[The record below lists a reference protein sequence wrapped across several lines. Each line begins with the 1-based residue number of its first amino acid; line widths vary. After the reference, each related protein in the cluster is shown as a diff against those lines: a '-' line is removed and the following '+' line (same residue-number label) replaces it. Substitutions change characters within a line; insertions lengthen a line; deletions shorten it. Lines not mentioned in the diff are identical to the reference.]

1 MVRQVLLP
9 PPPLAL
15 EELAEPHWEAVEGQ
29 QAAAPHQP
37 LAASS
42 EPVAGRCWEAV
53 VMAEL
58 VVPRVHGWHL
68 APGAAWRV
76 VALWAHCQHPLA
88 PCRALGV
95 VEAPVVVELGS
106 VVAASVPAVRAGVQ
120 QQELRQPLQQLLQ
133 RGLAQRAMS
142 PGSVLA
148 EQAAAPVLSLQ
159 SAWVPRPSP
168 PASPQALGARR
179 YWVPCVW
186 PALWALAPPS

>member
-1 MVRQVLLP
+1 MHDLARICLCVSEVRIPNPKSQCVLLP

-53 VMAEL
+53 VVAEL

-142 PGSVLA
+142 PGKLA
-148 EQAAAPVLSLQ
+148 GQESQEQEQELESCHSPVQ
-159 SAWVPRPSP
+159 SIPTK
-168 PASPQALGARR
+168 
-179 YWVPCVW
+179 
-186 PALWALAPPS
+186 

>member
-1 MVRQVLLP
+1 MHDLARICLCVSEVRIPNPKSQCVLLP

-37 LAASS
+37 PAASS
-42 EPVAGRCWEAV
+42 EAV
-53 VMAEL
+53 VVAAL

-76 VALWAHCQHPLA
+76 GALWAHYQHPLA

-142 PGSVLA
+142 PGKLA
-148 EQAAAPVLSLQ
+148 GQESQEQEQELESCHSPVQ
-159 SAWVPRPSP
+159 SIPTK
-168 PASPQALGARR
+168 
-179 YWVPCVW
+179 
-186 PALWALAPPS
+186 